1 MIKFENDIYIFTIKY
16 NYEQHFLLNRQT
28 DTQEKKLQQN
38 LAILKQQQLNMILHR
53 QNADAEKTIIVVD
66 LSVADFLFGILC
78 ILLFAWEIVMAS
90 LIISCGATSVC
101 LLGNLG
107 KHKFSFLQCRII
119 VPLYSAQLLLYCQF
133 YLSQARFISLDLYA
147 SSYVRFHKNTLA
159 RISGKATLPRFA
171 IYPQFFAKIKHN
183 LRAISLSVV
192 TAFAVCLLVGFIVC
206 VISSGSIEF
215 QHTWGWFGYVG

>member
-1 MIKFENDIYIFTIKY
+1 
-16 NYEQHFLLNRQT
+16 
-28 DTQEKKLQQN
+28 
-38 LAILKQQQLNMILHR
+38 MILHR

-119 VPLYSAQLLLYCQF
+119 VPLYSA
-133 YLSQARFISLDLYA
+133 
-147 SSYVRFHKNTLA
+147 
-159 RISGKATLPRFA
+159 
-171 IYPQFFAKIKHN
+171 
-183 LRAISLSVV
+183 
-192 TAFAVCLLVGFIVC
+192 
-206 VISSGSIEF
+206 
-215 QHTWGWFGYVG
+215 